1 MSPAC
6 IKDAFSSILWD
17 GLGQLHPAPFPVPV
31 TICLHHR
38 TSEEKS
44 SQSDSCHLP
53 EFVTSDCSLVQCC
66 VSVHRTRHVSHRRF
80 LTNWKSGAAVM
91 NWLVEKRLSEGFRV
105 HALQV
110 MI

>member
-17 GLGQLHPAPFPVPV
+17 GLGQLHPAPFPVSV

-53 EFVTSDCSLVQCC
+53 EFVTSDCSLVQGC
-66 VSVHRTRHVSHRRF
+66 VSIHRTRHVSHRRF
-80 LTNWKSGAAVM
+80 LPNWKNGAAVM
-91 NWLVEKRLSEGFRV
+91 NWLAEK
-105 HALQV
+105 
-110 MI
+110 